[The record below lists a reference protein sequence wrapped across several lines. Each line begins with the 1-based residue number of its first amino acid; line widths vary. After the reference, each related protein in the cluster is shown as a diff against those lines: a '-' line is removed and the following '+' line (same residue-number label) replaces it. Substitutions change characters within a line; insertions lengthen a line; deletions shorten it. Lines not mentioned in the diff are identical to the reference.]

1 MMNKAAK
8 INAQTAKILKMRH
21 RPSIRSKIVISPKM
35 SDIEHVVA
43 EGKRRSMGFSAK

>member
-1 MMNKAAK
+1 MNTAEK

-43 EGKRRSMGFSAK
+43 EGKRRSMEFSAK